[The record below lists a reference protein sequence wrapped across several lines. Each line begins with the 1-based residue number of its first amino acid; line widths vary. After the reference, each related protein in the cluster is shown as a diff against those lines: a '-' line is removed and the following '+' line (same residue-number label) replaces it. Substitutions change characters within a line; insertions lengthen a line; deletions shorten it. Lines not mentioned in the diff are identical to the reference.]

1 MKALGK
7 KKTTNKTPSPGP
19 VSNLRSHLESL
30 DRSQFPFMKNYEDKP
45 RPASKSLPAHSP
57 GQGCFMDLVNGFFL
71 RATLSQG
78 GTVLDSEA
86 EVLGASI
93 LAGR

>member
-1 MKALGK
+1 
-7 KKTTNKTPSPGP
+7 
-19 VSNLRSHLESL
+19 
-30 DRSQFPFMKNYEDKP
+30 
-45 RPASKSLPAHSP
+45 
-57 GQGCFMDLVNGFFL
+57 MDLVNGFFL